1 MLEAGDVDVRLMN
14 LVGDV
19 PVDTDFVQDSDAVVF
34 GSPAYVATMCWQL
47 KKWLDTDR
55 SIKLAGKLGAA
66 FATENFV
73 LRRRRHRRI
82 GNFTPPARQGDAG
95 LLVRRGMR
103 RARSSTSDRCV
114 FQRSWTT
121 IKISTRFSASVLLKR
136 RSRPIWEVILNGK
149 NAPTRSGRFYVEMT
163 GRRPYFC

>member
-1 MLEAGDVDVRLMN
+1 MKITILYVSVTGNTEKAAGFIKEGMLEAGDVDVRLMN

-73 LRRRRHRRI
+73 YGGGDIAVSEILRH
-82 GNFTPPARQGDAG
+82 
-95 LLVRRGMR
+95 LLVKGML
-103 RARSSTSDRCV
+103 AYSSGGGCGAPIIHVGPVCV
-114 FQRSWTT
+114 SAELDNNQDLY
-121 IKISTRFSASVLLKR
+121 KIFGKR
-136 RSRPIWEVILNGK
+136 VAEKALELFGK
-149 NAPTRSGRFYVEMT
+149 
-163 GRRPYFC
+163 